1 MDDKKILAL
10 LAAVKNGSLSKAA
23 EELDYTQPGLTQMM
37 NCLESEIGCQLL
49 SHNHSGIKLTTEG
62 TCLLPYIQDVATS
75 MKRLRD
81 KADQIRFSK
90 KQILRIGTYPSI
102 AKSLLPHIIKE
113 FQLQNPTIS
122 IEICV
127 GAYDI
132 GDWLNAGTIDLA
144 FVDES
149 LKKNGKWTSLIEE
162 SFFVALHRSCPLGRQ
177 APVSV
182 QQLVEYPF
190 IMSQYN
196 ELKPLMTL
204 CRNDSIREQIQINA
218 TDDTSLLSLVEQG
231 LGLTVLPASALKD
244 HSELIRVVGLDPP
257 IKRVLGIVLP
267 KSPSTQTNSFAAF
280 IKKEVMK
287 LE

>member
-1 MDDKKILAL
+1 MDDKRILAL

-23 EELDYTQPGLTQMM
+23 EELGYTQPGMTQMI

-49 SHNHSGIKLTTEG
+49 SRSHSGVDLTPEG
-62 TCLLPYIQDVATS
+62 TCLLPYIQDTDTA

-90 KQILRIGTYPSI
+90 KQTLRIGTYPSI
-102 AKSLLPHIIKE
+102 SKCWLPQIIKG
-113 FQLQNPTIS
+113 FQKQNPTIS

-132 GDWLNAGTIDLA
+132 GDWLDAGAIDLA

-149 LKKNGKWTSLIEE
+149 LKNCGKWVPLIDE
-162 SFFVALHRSCPLGRQ
+162 SFFVAVHRNCPLSKEST
-177 APVSV
+177 VSV
-182 QQLVEYPF
+182 QQLAEYPF
-190 IMSQYN
+190 IVSQFN
-196 ELKPLMTL
+196 ELKPLITL
-204 CRNDSIREQIQINA
+204 CRNDSIREQIQISA

-231 LGLTVLPASALKD
+231 LGLTVLPASALKG
-244 HSELIRVVGLDPP
+244 HSELICVVELDPP

-267 KSPSTQTNSFAAF
+267 KSSSAQKNSFAAF

-287 LE
+287 L